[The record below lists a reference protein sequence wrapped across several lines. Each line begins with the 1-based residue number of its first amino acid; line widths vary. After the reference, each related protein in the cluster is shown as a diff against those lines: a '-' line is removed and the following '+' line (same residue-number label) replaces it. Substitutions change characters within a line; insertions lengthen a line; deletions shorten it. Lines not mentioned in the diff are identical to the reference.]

1 MRRLPYAVLT
11 AILLVLAP
19 LRVTRLV
26 AGTPALLATV
36 TAVLRP
42 SVAHAAI
49 EEIEATATY
58 HMGDND
64 SKLVGHRLALMEA
77 KRKALEKA
85 GTYVESMSEV
95 KDFELT
101 RDEVRTYSAGIL
113 SVEET
118 RDPKYRMRGKNM
130 EVTVFVKVRVD
141 RDDVARKIAALRK
154 DKETTRQLKETR
166 RKQAESE
173 KKVAALNKQL
183 RTAKKGTKSAQ
194 KAQAAREEALT
205 DAEESTLAAHAV
217 VAERYGKIGF
227 AAAQQYY
234 TDNVVPAAKGCYHNL
249 KPKGGRARLDGDGIV
264 LAGVP
269 AGVFAW
275 RMIRVRRSS
284 RGKR

>member
-1 MRRLPYAVLT
+1 MTGIAARRCPVLVGLALALFIAVT
-11 AILLVLAP
+11 
-19 LRVTRLV
+19 
-26 AGTPALLATV
+26 
-36 TAVLRP
+36 LRP
-42 SVAHAAI
+42 SVVHAAI
-49 EEIEATATY
+49 EEIETTATY

-64 SKLVGHRLALMEA
+64 SKLDGHRLALMEA

-95 KDFELT
+95 KDFQLT

-154 DKETTRQLKETR
+154 DKETTQQLKEAR
-166 RKQAESE
+166 RKQADSE
-173 KKVAALNKQL
+173 KKIAALNKQL
-183 RTAKKGTKSAQ
+183 RTAKKGTKSTQ

-234 TDNVVPAAKGCYHNL
+234 TNNVVPAAKGCYHNL
-249 KPKGGRARLDGDGIV
+249 KPKGGSARIDNDGIL

-269 AGVFAW
+269 VGLFAV
-275 RMIRVRRSS
+275 RMLRIGRPR
-284 RGKR
+284 RGKQ